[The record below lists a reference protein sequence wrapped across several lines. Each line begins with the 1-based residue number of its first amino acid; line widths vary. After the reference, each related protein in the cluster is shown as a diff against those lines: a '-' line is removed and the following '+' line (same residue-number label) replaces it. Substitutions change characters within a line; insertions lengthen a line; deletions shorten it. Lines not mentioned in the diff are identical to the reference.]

1 MKRLFAVILIVGTLI
16 AAGFAWQ
23 ASVSAMTADMD
34 GHETGMDCLAHCL
47 MAASDDADVAAVVAT
62 LVVVAFARIAW
73 ELAVLAFSE
82 AFVHAQPWFRLD
94 PGRRFLIARL
104 D

>member
-1 MKRLFAVILIVGTLI
+1 MLI

-23 ASVSAMTADMD
+23 ASVSAMSADTH
-34 GHETGMDCLAHCL
+34 GHEMGMECITHCL
-47 MAASDDADVAAVVAT
+47 MAASDEAGVAAVA
-62 LVVVAFARIAW
+62 AFVFVLASAMIAW
-73 ELAVLAFSE
+73 EVALVFHDELVTAGAR
-82 AFVHAQPWFRLD
+82 ANLD

>member
-23 ASVSAMTADMD
+23 ASVSAMTADMH
-34 GHETGMDCLAHCL
+34 GHEMGMECLTHCL
-47 MAASDDADVAAVVAT
+47 MAASDEASVSAVAATVLVVAMAA
-62 LVVVAFARIAW
+62 VAW
-73 ELAVLAFSE
+73 ELIVPAFRGESVP
-82 AFVHAQPWFRLD
+82 AWARFSLD
-94 PGRRFLIARL
+94 PGRKFLIARL

>member
-1 MKRLFAVILIVGTLI
+1 MTIVGMLI

-23 ASVSAMTADMD
+23 ASVSAMTADMH
-34 GHETGMDCLAHCL
+34 GHSMGMECLTHCL
-47 MAASDDADVAAVVAT
+47 MAASDEAGVAAVAAT
-62 LVVVAFARIAW
+62 VLVVALAQIAW
-73 ELAVLAFSE
+73 ELMVPASRDAFLPE
-82 AFVHAQPWFRLD
+82 RARFRSD